1 VLTPHCPSVSA
12 IADVLALWGLDG
24 WLTPPLRPMVAAS
37 APRIGHVRTVAMTVG
52 PTGRGLSQ
60 IYGVLSQDLTDCF
73 VVVAGAGDVP
83 GAVWGELLTLAA
95 DQQHAAG
102 ALIDGWVR
110 DRTDMTTI
118 GLPVYA
124 LGEAVAGPQ
133 AVAHIAG
140 VDVDVRIGS
149 VDVSATDFVVV
160 DDSGAVRI
168 AADQVADVIDAA
180 RRYGDAERLVA
191 QALHDGEPL
200 SSAYHHKKTIV
211 DELRR

>member
-1 VLTPHCPSVSA
+1 
-12 IADVLALWGLDG
+12 
-24 WLTPPLRPMVAAS
+24 MVAS
-37 APRIGHVRTVAMTVG
+37 VAPRIGHVRTVAMTVG
-52 PTGRGLSQ
+52 PTGPGLTQ
-60 IYGVLSQDLTDCF
+60 IYDVLSHDLTDCF
-73 VVVAGAGDVP
+73 VVVAGASDVP

-102 ALIDGWVR
+102 ALVDGWVR
-110 DRTDMTTI
+110 DTTDMTAI

-124 LGEAVAGPQ
+124 LGVAVAGPQ
-133 AVAHIAG
+133 AVAHITG

-149 VDVSATDFVVV
+149 IDVLASDFVVV

-168 AADQVADVIDAA
+168 SADQVGDVIDAA

-191 QALHDGEPL
+191 QALRDGEPL
-200 SSAYHHKKTIV
+200 SSAYRHKKTIV